1 MLEQSNVLVWS
12 ESADWDTCAR
22 DGGIAIGDDAAVRLA
37 ASHLITHEPGAFST
51 QHGEELFQNVQTQVS
66 FVLGGTLPQ
75 RVDCYFYAREEQNNP
90 WPLLVTVNGH
100 TKSVG
105 PGTLLAG
112 EFAWRHVR
120 IPQVALVP
128 GENFVRFACESPAA
142 NAWILSVDTSVPSA
156 HSRKSTDGG
165 RSWHATG
172 LGLEGALSGEYV
184 VRLRVREH
192 PARGVITSP
201 EINVAAATQRSK
213 SHTCQSDGMHQDG
226 SDKSGHFNHAGAELL
241 ALQWHTYTPPGTKVM
256 FRYRS
261 GDHVSLE
268 HLPWVDVNAAT
279 STSEDKRDSRPVSGT
294 GQAFRGNDGLL
305 QQATLP
311 SVIGPYVQWQAVLT
325 SESSTMTPSLQNVA
339 LGAKGAD
346 SVTSRPAC
354 ALTAMEGIIA
364 PSYSFT
370 YQDPTEPKLDILRK
384 QERLDEI
391 IASATTQ
398 WEQMLALRSWVAV
411 QWVHRAPH
419 EFRRCCPWDALTI
432 LAWMRADRGHGQ
444 PEPDAY
450 CTHYAVVLAQCALA
464 LGWPARLWVMS
475 AEPTLHDN
483 GHFVAEIWSTAH
495 DKWVMLDADTDSH
508 VERTGVPQ
516 SVLEIH
522 DAWRDDALDQLHVI
536 PGANADK
543 VKIGPDWIE
552 EMLPLGLYR
561 FCGLVLRN
569 NHLST
574 LIPGPVEHGWTTY
587 KWDGFLWWRDG
598 SAPEL
603 PFFSLSSN
611 RRADFDWRPE
621 D

>member
-1 MLEQSNVLVWS
+1 MVVWS
-12 ESADWDTCAR
+12 KPADWDTCAR
-22 DGGIAIGDDAAVRLA
+22 DGGIAIDADGVVRLA

-51 QHGEELFQNVQTQVS
+51 QHGEELFQRVRAEATFELSQV
-66 FVLGGTLPQ
+66 LPGWA
-75 RVDCYFYAREEQNNP
+75 DCYFFVREEPDNQ

-100 TKSVG
+100 TQTVG
-105 PGTLLAG
+105 PATPLAG
-112 EFAWRHVR
+112 EFAWYHVR
-120 IPQVALVP
+120 VP
-128 GENFVRFACESPAA
+128 GSRLQSGHNTARFACESPAA
-142 NAWILSVDTSVPSA
+142 LAWILAVDTSVPNA

-165 RSWHATG
+165 KTWHTTG

-192 PARGVITSP
+192 PAQGILTSP
-201 EINVAAATQRSK
+201 VISIERAGQGASTLAETSASLAPHATSIADESGNAGVAQPLTLIWNA
-213 SHTCQSDGMHQDG
+213 D
-226 SDKSGHFNHAGAELL
+226 
-241 ALQWHTYTPPGTKVM
+241 TPPDTKVAL
-256 FRYRS
+256 RYRS
-261 GDHVSLE
+261 GRQPELDDA
-268 HLPWVDVNAAT
+268 PWSAVASGNDGPN
-279 STSEDKRDSRPVSGT
+279 EEMGSR
-294 GQAFRGNDGLL
+294 FRGNDGIFPTSL
-305 QQATLP
+305 
-311 SVIGPYVQWQAVLT
+311 SVLGPYVQWQAVL
-325 SESSTMTPSLQNVA
+325 STKNGSISPALLRVA
-339 LGAKGAD
+339 LSSAASPHD
-346 SVTSRPAC
+346 ESQDHVCAFPASQSS
-354 ALTAMEGIIA
+354 IA
-364 PSYSFT
+364 PAYAFT
-370 YQDPTEPKLDILRK
+370 YQDPTEPKLDFLRR

-391 IASATTQ
+391 IAAAETH
-398 WEQMLALRSWVAV
+398 WAQMLALRSWVAV

-536 PGANADK
+536 AGANAAK

-598 SAPEL
+598 AEPEL